1 MELIWIGEI
10 KRLIINGERCEKEI
24 AKQVPYPL
32 REVKPVVD
40 QIKAQLGVIDKG

>member
-10 KRLIINGERCEKEI
+10 RQLIINGERCEKKI
-24 AKQVPYPL
+24 AEQVPFPL

-40 QIKAQLGVIDKG
+40 QIKAQLGIIEKS